1 MFWLVKVT
9 AACAKAFMAVYTKP
23 SRLEE
28 AELPATTMEP
38 KELMED
44 WMTTLER
51 LNTVLCSPA
60 GRPMSKICFSVPAW
74 KASRRR
80 SSRSVPFSR
89 TSIPVTSSAD
99 TVWLMMVASATP
111 ATLMEKPMTKTRF
124 STTLMIP
131 AAARQY
137 SGRLVSPTARSSA
150 LLKLYSMVIGIPM
163 K

>member
-1 MFWLVKVT
+1 M
-9 AACAKAFMAVYTKP
+9 
-23 SRLEE
+23 
-28 AELPATTMEP
+28 PATTMEP

-80 SSRSVPFSR
+80 SSRSAPSSR

-99 TVWLMMVASATP
+99 TVWLIMVASATP
-111 ATLMEKPMTKTRF
+111 ATLMEKPMTTTRF
-124 STTLMIP
+124 STTLMTP

-150 LLKLYSMVIGIPM
+150 LLKLYSMVMGIPI